1 MRRTAAAL
9 ALIAT
14 AALAGCSGGGS
25 SSAAQSTPEPS
36 TPAVAT
42 TSPSASET
50 TTPAQWASQIA
61 PLKAD
66 YEDAQT
72 AWDESQCSAS
82 TVSDDAVCSARLLT
96 MTTTAKTIQITTSG
110 WTMPAATTF
119 IGEPPTEI
127 KSIYAE
133 TTDAAETA
141 SQSGDAV
148 SCPGDNCV
156 STAFQFSR
164 DWDALGDALTKWDPC
179 L

>member
-1 MRRTAAAL
+1 MRRTAVAL
-9 ALIAT
+9 ALITT

-36 TPAVAT
+36 ASVSETTAPA
-42 TSPSASET
+42 ASET
-50 TTPAQWASQIA
+50 TTPAQWASQVA
-61 PLKAD
+61 PLKAA
-66 YEDAQT
+66 YEDAQSG
-72 AWDESQCSAS
+72 WDEKQCSIS
-82 TVSDDAVCSARLLT
+82 TVADDALCTAQLLIWKL
-96 MTTTAKTIQITTSG
+96 TAQRIQVTADG

-133 TTDAAETA
+133 TTAAAETA
-141 SQSGDAV
+141 YQSGEAV
-148 SCPGDNCV
+148 TCPGDDCV

-164 DWDALGDALTKWDPC
+164 DWDTLGDVLTKWDPY